1 MRIVVVGGS
10 GHIGTYLVPRLVRA
24 GHEVISISRGDR
36 RPYAASPEWDEV
48 RLLAVDRTQQDQD
61 GTFARTIRDLRVDA
75 VIDLLC
81 FTTDSARA
89 LVDGLRGHVGH
100 LVHCG
105 SLWRYGPSIDA
116 PIREGRGTPP
126 LGDYGIQKDAIA
138 RLLKDETAGGGL
150 VTTSVDPGQIV
161 GPGWEPVGPLGNRD
175 PRVWHILSAGETLRI
190 PGSGADFLHHVH
202 ADDVAQVFELAVEK
216 RDLAA
221 GEDFHAVAATALN
234 SRGLA
239 QIAAGWFDQ
248 EAHLEFI
255 DWELFRAETTPEF
268 AQTSWEHLHRNH
280 VLSIEKSSAL
290 LGYAPRHR
298 PEDAV
303 LAGVRSLIDSGILS
317 VARPLVV

>member
-1 MRIVVVGGS
+1 MRVVVVGGS

-24 GHEVISISRGDR
+24 GHDVISISRGDR
-36 RPYAASPEWDEV
+36 RPYAASPEWDDV
-48 RLLAVDRTQQDQD
+48 RLVAADRGHEDEQ
-61 GTFARTIRDLRVDA
+61 GTFARTIRALEADV
-75 VIDLLC
+75 VVDLLC

-89 LVDGLRGHVGH
+89 LVDGVRGHIGH

-116 PIREGRGTPP
+116 PIREGRGTPAM
-126 LGDYGIQKDAIA
+126 GEYGIQKEAIA
-138 RLLKDETAGGGL
+138 RLLKQETAAGGL
-150 VTTSVDPGQIV
+150 ITTSVDPGQIV
-161 GPGWEPVGPLGNRD
+161 GPGWAPIGPLGNRD
-175 PRVWHILSAGETLRI
+175 PSVWRTLSAGETLRI
-190 PGSGADFLHHVH
+190 PGSGTDFLHHVH

-216 RDLAA
+216 RDAAA

-239 QIAAGWFDQ
+239 QIAAGWFGQAAD
-248 EAHLEFI
+248 LEFI
-255 DWELFRAETTPEF
+255 GWDRFRAESPAES

-280 VLSIEKSSAL
+280 VLSIEKSVTV

-303 LAGVRSLIDSGILS
+303 LAGVRSLIHTGDIS